1 MTSSD
6 SFAIRG
12 RLLFGTH
19 LDAGTVIVDK
29 GTIAHISRHLLR
41 NGDLPGHVIDADI
54 VSPGMIDLQV
64 NGAFGVEVGPNATD
78 LDAISKGLLATGV
91 TAWLPTVVTAPAD
104 FYPPV
109 FAAWNDIDPTAGA
122 VPLGL
127 HLEGPFL
134 SPEKKGAHRLECIE
148 AASDELFASWL
159 DQKSIALV
167 TLAPEREGGT
177 QRIRQ
182 LVERGILVSL
192 GHTNATYEAFVAGV
206 DAGARKATHL
216 FNAMTAIHHRAP
228 GAMVATMVDDRV
240 TAGLIPD
247 GVHSHPATVRL
258 ALRSKGV
265 DGIVIV
271 SDMMSACGLGPGVYT
286 LSSLHPLHEDR
297 DRRRGIRPPRRR
309 HPGRIHS
316 DHGPGDAESGRV
328 VRGDAGRG
336 APHGDGRAGPIARRR
351 LAWAPRGGRTR
362 RHHAV
367 GQHPA
372 GRRHHRQWRE
382 CPAIW
387 HRIVRNLTLNLVDSG
402 RKHCAFSFI
411 CAPILENS

>member
-1 MTSSD
+1 MTQAD
-6 SFAIRG
+6 SFAVRG

-19 LDAGTVIVDK
+19 LDAGTIVIEN
-29 GTIAHISRHLLR
+29 GSIARVAREHLR
-41 NGDLPGHVIDADI
+41 DGDLPAHVIDAGI

-64 NGAFGVEVGPNATD
+64 NGAFGFEVGPNAAD
-78 LDAISKGLLATGV
+78 LDDISKGLLATGV

-109 FAAWNDIDPTAGA
+109 FAAWSDIEAGAGA

-134 SPEKKGAHRLECIE
+134 SPAKKGAHRLECIE

-159 DQKSIALV
+159 DQRSIALV
-167 TLAPEREGGT
+167 TLAPDRDGATE
-177 QRIRQ
+177 RIRQ
-182 LVERGILVSL
+182 LVQRGILVSL
-192 GHTNATYEAFVAGV
+192 GHTNATYEQFVAGV

-258 ALRSKGV
+258 ALKSKGV

-286 LSSLHPLHEDR
+286 LSTKDVTV
-297 DRRRGIRPPRRR
+297 
-309 HPGRIHS
+309 
-316 DHGPGDAESGRV
+316 DADSARLVDGTL
-328 VRGDAGRG
+328 AGSILTMDQ
-336 APHGDGRAGPIARRR
+336 AM
-351 LAWAPRGGRTR
+351 
-362 RHHAV
+362 
-367 GQHPA
+367 
-372 GRRHHRQWRE
+372 
-382 CPAIW
+382 
-387 HRIVRNLTLNLVDSG
+387 RNLVEWSEATPGEALHMATAVPARLLGDRSRGRLVVGARADITLWDNELQVVGAIVNGKIAWQASPATAG
-402 RKHCAFSFI
+402 S
-411 CAPILENS
+411 

>member
-1 MTSSD
+1 MSHADT
-6 SFAIRG
+6 FAVRG

-19 LDAGTVIVDK
+19 LDAATLVVENGVIAR
-29 GTIAHISRHLLR
+29 IARGLER
-41 NGDLPGHVIDADI
+41 DGDLPATVLDADI

-64 NGAFGVEVGPNATD
+64 NGAFGVEVGPNAAD
-78 LDAISKGLLATGV
+78 IDAISVGLLATGV

-109 FAAWNDIDPTAGA
+109 FAAWREIDTARGA
-122 VPLGL
+122 VPLGW

-148 AASDELFASWL
+148 AASDELFDSWL
-159 DQKSIALV
+159 AQEGIALV
-167 TLAPEREGGT
+167 TLAPDRAGATE
-177 QRIRQ
+177 RIRR

-192 GHTNATYEAFVAGV
+192 GHTNATYEEFVAGV

-258 ALRSKGV
+258 ALKSKGP

-271 SDMMSACGLGPGVYT
+271 SDMMSACGLGPGTYT
-286 LSSLHPLHEDR
+286 LSTK
-297 DRRRGIRPPRRR
+297 
-309 HPGRIHS
+309 
-316 DHGPGDAESGRV
+316 V
-328 VRGDAGRG
+328 VTVDETSA
-336 APHGDGRAGPIARRR
+336 R
-351 LAWAPRGGRTR
+351 LADGTL
-362 RHHAV
+362 
-367 GQHPA
+367 A
-372 GRRHHRQWRE
+372 GS
-382 CPAIW
+382 I
-387 HRIVRNLTLNLVDSG
+387 LTMDEAMRNLVDWSEATPAQALHMATAVPARLLGDDTRG
-402 RKHCAFSFI
+402 RLVAGARADLTFWSRDLRVERTI
-411 CAPILENS
+411 IGGRIGWEAGAGTGS